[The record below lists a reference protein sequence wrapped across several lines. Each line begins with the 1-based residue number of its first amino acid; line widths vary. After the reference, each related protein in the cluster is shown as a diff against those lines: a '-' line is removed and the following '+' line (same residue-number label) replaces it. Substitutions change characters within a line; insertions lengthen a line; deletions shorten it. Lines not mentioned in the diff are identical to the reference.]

1 MVLETK
7 PVRMGASL
15 ANAVA
20 IKFSGIQ
27 KLRRCH
33 VALKPIHASI
43 QSAPN
48 MPASKPANNNR
59 NEFAGRPSAAASI

>member
-1 MVLETK
+1 MVPATK
-7 PVRMGASL
+7 PVRMGASPS
-15 ANAVA
+15 NAVA

-33 VALKPIHASI
+33 VELKPIHASI

-59 NEFAGRPSAAASI
+59 NELAGRPFAARSI